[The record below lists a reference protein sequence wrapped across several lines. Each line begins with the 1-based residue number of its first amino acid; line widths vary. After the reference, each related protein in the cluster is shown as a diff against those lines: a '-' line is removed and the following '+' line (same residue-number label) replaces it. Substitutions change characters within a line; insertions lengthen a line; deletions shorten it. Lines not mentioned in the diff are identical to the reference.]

1 MRGRGKDQKPKHQNT
16 KVAGWRRIGVG
27 GGGYTTHKHAPI
39 VLGEAVT
46 KNLVPAVRMDEMI

>member
-46 KNLVPAVRMDEMI
+46 KNLVPAVRMD